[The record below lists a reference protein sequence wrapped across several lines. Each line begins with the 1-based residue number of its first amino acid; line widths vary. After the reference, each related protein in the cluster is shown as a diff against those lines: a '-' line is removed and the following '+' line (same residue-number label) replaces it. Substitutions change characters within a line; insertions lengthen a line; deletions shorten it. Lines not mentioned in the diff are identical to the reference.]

1 MTTKTSNLETGVTI
15 IEVSGALMGGD
26 ATDALRQSLA
36 DAIQKNHAKLLVDL
50 GKVTYVNSTAI
61 GILMSTYAT
70 YARHGWRIVVCGL
83 NKEVHAVF
91 AITRMNQVYDVFD
104 SRKDALEKM

>member
-15 IEVSGALMGGD
+15 IEVSGTLMGGD
-26 ATDALRQSLA
+26 ETDALRHSLA
-36 DAIQKNHAKLLVDL
+36 DAIQKNYSKVLVDL
-50 GKVTYVNSTAI
+50 GKVTYINSTAI

-70 YARHGWRIVVCGL
+70 YARRGWRIVVCGL

-91 AITRMNQVYDVFD
+91 AITRMNQVYEVFD
-104 SRKDALEKM
+104 TREAALARL